1 MTGFVYPVVVAWT
14 WGKGWLDEMGFK
26 DFAGS
31 GVVHLTGGISGLIG
45 AIIVGPRL
53 GKFKSI
59 RQDGDIDVDASD
71 ASQLSQDK

>member
-14 WGKGWLDEMGFK
+14 WGKGWLDQMGFK

-59 RQDGDIDVDASD
+59 RQDGDIDQDVVST
-71 ASQLSQDK
+71 SQ

>member
-1 MTGFVYPVVVAWT
+1 
-14 WGKGWLDEMGFK
+14 MGFK

-59 RQDGDIDVDASD
+59 RQDGDIDQDVINT
-71 ASQLSQDK
+71 SQLSGSDKDKQDFGYK